1 MDIKKMPEI
10 KNISKIGKEK
20 ILLLALAGIMLVG
33 ASYFENIK
41 DKKVPDSNVKTK
53 TTSNSYETEMEN
65 KVEKLLENINGI
77 SKVSVV
83 ISFKSGSEKILQED
97 VEDSS
102 GKEKNEN
109 RDNINASS
117 KKSTVIFSGNN
128 GEEPYIVKELYPKVE
143 GIAITAKGISD
154 EKKKGQIIN
163 MLSALFDVPIH
174 KISVKKILKKNQII
188 VTALAVLIAVAG
200 YLNYTDNL
208 SKKEKTKEA
217 NNNTY
222 DSVYSQDNISDENG
236 EIKSLDGEGLDSS
249 AENSGDD
256 VNGEN
261 EKKDGT
267 NQEDLEENQKKKA
280 VTSMTELTKTTD
292 MENTVETLLKA
303 KGFEDVL
310 VTITD
315 KQVDVIVNDA
325 EMDETKKAQIENVV
339 KRKTG
344 IAAKNITITP
354 TNNQ

>member
-1 MDIKKMPEI
+1 M
-10 KNISKIGKEK
+10 
-20 ILLLALAGIMLVG
+20 
-33 ASYFENIK
+33 
-41 DKKVPDSNVKTK
+41 
-53 TTSNSYETEMEN
+53 
-65 KVEKLLENINGI
+65 
-77 SKVSVV
+77 
-83 ISFKSGSEKILQED
+83 
-97 VEDSS
+97 
-102 GKEKNEN
+102 
-109 RDNINASS
+109 
-117 KKSTVIFSGNN
+117 
-128 GEEPYIVKELYPKVE
+128 
-143 GIAITAKGISD
+143 
-154 EKKKGQIIN
+154 
-163 MLSALFDVPIH
+163 
-174 KISVKKILKKNQII
+174 KKILKKNQII

-222 DSVYSQDNISDENG
+222 DSVYSQDNLSDENG

-261 EKKDGT
+261 EKSREQTRSKNKET
-267 NQEDLEENQKKKA
+267 LLEVINNKDLEENQKKKA

>member
-1 MDIKKMPEI
+1 M
-10 KNISKIGKEK
+10 
-20 ILLLALAGIMLVG
+20 
-33 ASYFENIK
+33 
-41 DKKVPDSNVKTK
+41 
-53 TTSNSYETEMEN
+53 
-65 KVEKLLENINGI
+65 
-77 SKVSVV
+77 
-83 ISFKSGSEKILQED
+83 
-97 VEDSS
+97 
-102 GKEKNEN
+102 
-109 RDNINASS
+109 
-117 KKSTVIFSGNN
+117 
-128 GEEPYIVKELYPKVE
+128 
-143 GIAITAKGISD
+143 
-154 EKKKGQIIN
+154 
-163 MLSALFDVPIH
+163 
-174 KISVKKILKKNQII
+174 KKILKKNQII

-222 DSVYSQDNISDENG
+222 DSVYSQDNLSDEKG

-267 NQEDLEENQKKKA
+267 NQEETKEPGAAILTNGTSVSSYMVQARLNREQTRSKNKETLLEVINNKDLDENQKKKA
-280 VTSMTELTKTTD
+280 VTSMTDLTKTTD

>member
-1 MDIKKMPEI
+1 M
-10 KNISKIGKEK
+10 
-20 ILLLALAGIMLVG
+20 
-33 ASYFENIK
+33 
-41 DKKVPDSNVKTK
+41 
-53 TTSNSYETEMEN
+53 
-65 KVEKLLENINGI
+65 
-77 SKVSVV
+77 
-83 ISFKSGSEKILQED
+83 
-97 VEDSS
+97 
-102 GKEKNEN
+102 
-109 RDNINASS
+109 
-117 KKSTVIFSGNN
+117 
-128 GEEPYIVKELYPKVE
+128 
-143 GIAITAKGISD
+143 
-154 EKKKGQIIN
+154 
-163 MLSALFDVPIH
+163 
-174 KISVKKILKKNQII
+174 KKILKKNQII

-222 DSVYSQDNISDENG
+222 DSVYSQDNLSDENG

-261 EKKDGT
+261 E
-267 NQEDLEENQKKKA
+267 NQEETKEPGAAILTNGTSVSSYMVQARLSREQTRSKNKETLLEVINNKDLEENQKKKA

>member
-1 MDIKKMPEI
+1 
-10 KNISKIGKEK
+10 
-20 ILLLALAGIMLVG
+20 
-33 ASYFENIK
+33 
-41 DKKVPDSNVKTK
+41 
-53 TTSNSYETEMEN
+53 
-65 KVEKLLENINGI
+65 
-77 SKVSVV
+77 
-83 ISFKSGSEKILQED
+83 
-97 VEDSS
+97 
-102 GKEKNEN
+102 
-109 RDNINASS
+109 
-117 KKSTVIFSGNN
+117 
-128 GEEPYIVKELYPKVE
+128 
-143 GIAITAKGISD
+143 
-154 EKKKGQIIN
+154 

-174 KISVKKILKKNQII
+174 KISVLEVDQEGCPMKKILKKNQII

-222 DSVYSQDNISDENG
+222 DSVYSQDNLADENG

-267 NQEDLEENQKKKA
+267 NQEETKEPGAAILTNGTSVSSYMVQARLNREQTRSKNKETLLEVINNKDLDENQKKKA

>member
-1 MDIKKMPEI
+1 M
-10 KNISKIGKEK
+10 
-20 ILLLALAGIMLVG
+20 
-33 ASYFENIK
+33 
-41 DKKVPDSNVKTK
+41 
-53 TTSNSYETEMEN
+53 
-65 KVEKLLENINGI
+65 
-77 SKVSVV
+77 
-83 ISFKSGSEKILQED
+83 
-97 VEDSS
+97 
-102 GKEKNEN
+102 
-109 RDNINASS
+109 
-117 KKSTVIFSGNN
+117 
-128 GEEPYIVKELYPKVE
+128 
-143 GIAITAKGISD
+143 
-154 EKKKGQIIN
+154 
-163 MLSALFDVPIH
+163 
-174 KISVKKILKKNQII
+174 KKILKKNQII

-222 DSVYSQDNISDENG
+222 DSVYSQDNLSDENG

-261 EKKDGT
+261 EKNDGT
-267 NQEDLEENQKKKA
+267 NQEETKEPGAAILTNGTSVSSYMVQARLSREQTRSKNKETLLEVINNKDLEENQKKKA

-310 VTITD
+310 VTITSLKACD
-315 KQVDVIVNDA
+315 GRILTVIVNDA

>member
-1 MDIKKMPEI
+1 M
-10 KNISKIGKEK
+10 
-20 ILLLALAGIMLVG
+20 
-33 ASYFENIK
+33 
-41 DKKVPDSNVKTK
+41 
-53 TTSNSYETEMEN
+53 
-65 KVEKLLENINGI
+65 
-77 SKVSVV
+77 
-83 ISFKSGSEKILQED
+83 
-97 VEDSS
+97 
-102 GKEKNEN
+102 
-109 RDNINASS
+109 
-117 KKSTVIFSGNN
+117 
-128 GEEPYIVKELYPKVE
+128 
-143 GIAITAKGISD
+143 
-154 EKKKGQIIN
+154 
-163 MLSALFDVPIH
+163 
-174 KISVKKILKKNQII
+174 KKILKKNQII

-222 DSVYSQDNISDENG
+222 DNVYSQDNLADENG

-261 EKKDGT
+261 EKKDETKEPGAAILTNGT
-267 NQEDLEENQKKKA
+267 SVSSYMVQARLNREQTRSKNKETLLEVINNKDLDENQKKKA
-280 VTSMTELTKTTD
+280 VTSMTDLTKTTD

-339 KRKTG
+339 KRKTR

>member
-1 MDIKKMPEI
+1 M
-10 KNISKIGKEK
+10 
-20 ILLLALAGIMLVG
+20 
-33 ASYFENIK
+33 
-41 DKKVPDSNVKTK
+41 
-53 TTSNSYETEMEN
+53 
-65 KVEKLLENINGI
+65 
-77 SKVSVV
+77 
-83 ISFKSGSEKILQED
+83 
-97 VEDSS
+97 
-102 GKEKNEN
+102 
-109 RDNINASS
+109 
-117 KKSTVIFSGNN
+117 
-128 GEEPYIVKELYPKVE
+128 
-143 GIAITAKGISD
+143 
-154 EKKKGQIIN
+154 
-163 MLSALFDVPIH
+163 
-174 KISVKKILKKNQII
+174 KKILKKNQII

-200 YLNYTDNL
+200 NLNYTDNYY
-208 SKKEKTKEA
+208 SEYGA
-217 NNNTY
+217 HIDDSVSFQVYNNTY
-222 DSVYSQDNISDENG
+222 DSVYSQDNLSDENG

-249 AENSGDD
+249 AENSGDN

-261 EKKDGT
+261 EKNDGT
-267 NQEDLEENQKKKA
+267 NQEETKEPGAAILTNGTSVSSYMVQARLNREQTRSKNKETLLEVINNKDLEENQKKKA

>member
-1 MDIKKMPEI
+1 M
-10 KNISKIGKEK
+10 
-20 ILLLALAGIMLVG
+20 
-33 ASYFENIK
+33 
-41 DKKVPDSNVKTK
+41 
-53 TTSNSYETEMEN
+53 
-65 KVEKLLENINGI
+65 
-77 SKVSVV
+77 
-83 ISFKSGSEKILQED
+83 
-97 VEDSS
+97 
-102 GKEKNEN
+102 
-109 RDNINASS
+109 
-117 KKSTVIFSGNN
+117 
-128 GEEPYIVKELYPKVE
+128 
-143 GIAITAKGISD
+143 
-154 EKKKGQIIN
+154 
-163 MLSALFDVPIH
+163 
-174 KISVKKILKKNQII
+174 KKILKKNQII

-222 DSVYSQDNISDENG
+222 DSVYSQDNLSDENG

-261 EKKDGT
+261 EKNDGT
-267 NQEDLEENQKKKA
+267 NQEETKEPGAAILTNGTSVSSYMVQARLNREPLLEVINNKDLEENQKKKA

>member
-1 MDIKKMPEI
+1 M
-10 KNISKIGKEK
+10 
-20 ILLLALAGIMLVG
+20 
-33 ASYFENIK
+33 
-41 DKKVPDSNVKTK
+41 
-53 TTSNSYETEMEN
+53 
-65 KVEKLLENINGI
+65 
-77 SKVSVV
+77 
-83 ISFKSGSEKILQED
+83 
-97 VEDSS
+97 
-102 GKEKNEN
+102 
-109 RDNINASS
+109 
-117 KKSTVIFSGNN
+117 
-128 GEEPYIVKELYPKVE
+128 
-143 GIAITAKGISD
+143 
-154 EKKKGQIIN
+154 
-163 MLSALFDVPIH
+163 
-174 KISVKKILKKNQII
+174 KKILKKNQII

-222 DSVYSQDNISDENG
+222 DSVYSQDNLSDENG
-236 EIKSLDGEGLDSS
+236 EILLEVINNK
-249 AENSGDD
+249 
-256 VNGEN
+256 
-261 EKKDGT
+261 
-267 NQEDLEENQKKKA
+267 DLEENQKKKA

>member
-1 MDIKKMPEI
+1 M
-10 KNISKIGKEK
+10 
-20 ILLLALAGIMLVG
+20 
-33 ASYFENIK
+33 
-41 DKKVPDSNVKTK
+41 
-53 TTSNSYETEMEN
+53 
-65 KVEKLLENINGI
+65 
-77 SKVSVV
+77 
-83 ISFKSGSEKILQED
+83 
-97 VEDSS
+97 
-102 GKEKNEN
+102 
-109 RDNINASS
+109 
-117 KKSTVIFSGNN
+117 
-128 GEEPYIVKELYPKVE
+128 
-143 GIAITAKGISD
+143 
-154 EKKKGQIIN
+154 
-163 MLSALFDVPIH
+163 
-174 KISVKKILKKNQII
+174 KKILKKNQII

-222 DSVYSQDNISDENG
+222 DSVYSQDNLSDENG

-267 NQEDLEENQKKKA
+267 NQEETKEPGAAILTNGTSVSRYMEVINNKDLDENQKKKA